1 MTDDPPQSTTTA
13 GDSGESTGQE
23 HLPERL
29 RAAFRGL
36 FKRGNG
42 SARSEIEDVIAEDEA
57 SGTSFSPEERAM
69 LRAILRLG
77 DMRVDDVMVPRA
89 DIEAVEAAW
98 SVWRVLLAFREA
110 GHSRMPVYRE
120 TLDDP
125 IGMIHIKDVMAWIT
139 DTAAAG
145 PRPPE
150 DEPEAVPACD
160 LAAVDLGLGIE
171 KAGLVRPL
179 LFVPPSMPARLLL
192 ERMQA
197 SRTQIALVID
207 EYGGTDGLVSIEDL
221 VEIIVG
227 EIEDEYDLEE
237 EVKVVKVA
245 DGQYVADAR
254 TSIEDAQA
262 VIGENFRPRE
272 EDQDVETVGG
282 LVFAATGRIPVRG
295 EIVNAVEGY
304 EFEILDADPR
314 RIKRIRIRERRK
326 LVPRVRQKVG
336 RDPEARRRPEPPPE
350 PPSDADAA

>member
-1 MTDDPPQSTTTA
+1 MTDDPYRSPDAA
-13 GDSGESTGQE
+13 GAVSDAGA
-23 HLPERL
+23 HDPLPDRL
-29 RAAFRGL
+29 RSALRGL
-36 FKRGNG
+36 FRRGNG

-57 SGTSFSPEERAM
+57 SGASFSPEERAM

-89 DIEAVEAAW
+89 DIEALDAEW
-98 SVWRVLLAFREA
+98 SVWRALRAFRGA

-125 IGMIHIKDVMAWIT
+125 VGMVHIKDVMAWIT
-139 DTAAAG
+139 DTAFG
-145 PRPPE
+145 SGKGSDGEPP
-150 DEPEAVPACD
+150 DVGD
-160 LAAVDLGLGIE
+160 LTAVDLNASLTG
-171 KAGLVRPL
+171 AGLVRPL

-207 EYGGTDGLVSIEDL
+207 EYGGTDGLVSIEDI

-227 EIEDEYDLEE
+227 EIEDEYDLDEE
-237 EVKVVKVA
+237 PTVVKVA
-245 DGQYVADAR
+245 EGVFVADAR
-254 TSIEDAQA
+254 TSIEDARA
-262 VIGENFRPRE
+262 VIGAGFRPGPDHE
-272 EDQDVETVGG
+272 DVETVGG

-295 EIVNAVEGY
+295 EIVHAVEGY

-326 LVPRVRQKVG
+326 IVPRARQKVAREAGEVRETVVTG
-336 RDPEARRRPEPPPE
+336 RR
-350 PPSDADAA
+350 SDADAA